1 MLKYIIILLA
11 CLICKHGITQIVEKD
26 SNSMKPILVEKL
38 KENNFK
44 PTFSIYPNPV
54 KNKVVLQVKNFI
66 AGLVFVKML
75 DLKGKMIREDHRL
88 LSNGSEDIIMFLMLQ
103 PGIYFIELSQPGKA
117 IRKKIVLL

>member
-1 MLKYIIILLA
+1 
-11 CLICKHGITQIVEKD
+11 
-26 SNSMKPILVEKL
+26 MKPILVEKL

-75 DLKGKMIREDHRL
+75 DLKGKMIRVDHRL

>member
-1 MLKYIIILLA
+1 MLRYIIILFA
-11 CLICKHGITQIVEKD
+11 CLFCKPGITQIVEKD
-26 SNSMKPILVEKL
+26 SNSIKPVLVEKI

-44 PTFSIYPNPV
+44 STFSIYPNPV
-54 KNKVVLQVKNFI
+54 KNKVVLQVKNFN